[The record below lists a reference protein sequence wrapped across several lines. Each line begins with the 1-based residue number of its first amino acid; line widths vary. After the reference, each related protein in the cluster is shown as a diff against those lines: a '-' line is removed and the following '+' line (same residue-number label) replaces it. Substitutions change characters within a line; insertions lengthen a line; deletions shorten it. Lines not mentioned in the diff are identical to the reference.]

1 MADDTS
7 LRFEDLSIDD
17 TLPPLR
23 RLLQYSQSPIALQ
36 RLVYVKQLSEVCIS
50 TSLHELQSS
59 VLPVI
64 RKLEEDEEY
73 VVRQHLIEQVVSV
86 GIGVMVREGM
96 ESDSIPQLKGKVSS
110 PVTMTCI
117 QNLLC
122 GPSIPLYKTEPYRPL
137 ILETFLPMRS
147 RMLSD
152 QSHEVGP

>member
-1 MADDTS
+1 M
-7 LRFEDLSIDD
+7 RFEDLSIDD

-36 RLVYVKQLSEVCIS
+36 RLVHVKQLSEVCIS

-86 GIGVMVREGM
+86 GIGVMVREVIVV
-96 ESDSIPQLKGKVSS
+96 DV
-110 PVTMTCI
+110 
-117 QNLLC
+117 
-122 GPSIPLYKTEPYRPL
+122 
-137 ILETFLPMRS
+137 
-147 RMLSD
+147 D
-152 QSHEVGP
+152 